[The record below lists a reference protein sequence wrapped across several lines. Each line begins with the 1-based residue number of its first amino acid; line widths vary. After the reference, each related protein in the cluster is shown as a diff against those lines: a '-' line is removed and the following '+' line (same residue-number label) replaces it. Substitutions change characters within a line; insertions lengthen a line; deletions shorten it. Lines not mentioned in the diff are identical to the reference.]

1 MRTTRPKVFLSFA
14 GNDRDM
20 ARRLADD
27 LEVYGIEAFFDARD
41 VVLGGNVVLSI
52 NRAMAESQY
61 YVLLWSANCVD
72 RPWVDAEW
80 AAAFA
85 REINEE
91 RSFFFIVR
99 LDETPLP
106 PLLAVRRYLDGI
118 HDWPGVARELA
129 GAWHDDLDIG
139 TPVFPPPDAEPQ
151 PERSIL
157 TVRVRNQAMSMTH
170 VIGVPPDSTG
180 GDLLAAVQKTLAL
193 PTVTTQ
199 LDGAVKVRFE
209 YRLRHGGEP
218 LDDRPIQAQAITDG
232 ATVDLEITVMAT
244 GPDGPIGEKVYR
256 ATTESLPGVP
266 ARTVRT
272 LVDTAFGHLLPWDRR
287 SDEVLRRADR
297 LLGRYPL

>member
-1 MRTTRPKVFLSFA
+1 MKTSRPKVFLSFA
-14 GNDRDM
+14 GNDRAM

-27 LEVYGIEAFFDARD
+27 LDAYGVKAFFDARD
-41 VVLGGNVVLSI
+41 VVLGDNVVLSI

-61 YVLLWSANCVD
+61 YVLLWSVNCVD

-85 REINEE
+85 REINER

-129 GAWHDDLDIG
+129 DAWHDDLDIG

-151 PERSIL
+151 PEQSIL
-157 TVRVRNQAMSMTH
+157 TVRVRNQAMNMTH

-180 GDLLAAVQKTLAL
+180 EDLLAAVHKTLSL
-193 PTVTTQ
+193 PTFTTQ
-199 LDGAVKVRFE
+199 LDGAVKVHFE
-209 YRLRHGGEP
+209 YRLLHAGEP
-218 LDDRPIQAQAITDG
+218 LADTPILARAITDG
-232 ATVDLEITVMAT
+232 ATVDLEITVRAT

-256 ATTESLPGVP
+256 TTGDSLPGVP
-266 ARTVRT
+266 VKTIRTV
-272 LVDTAFGHLLPWDRR
+272 VDTAFDHLLSWDRR
-287 SDEVLRRADR
+287 SDDVLNEVDR
-297 LLGRYPL
+297 LLDD

>member
-1 MRTTRPKVFLSFA
+1 
-14 GNDRDM
+14 M

-27 LEVYGIEAFFDARD
+27 LEVYGVAAFFDARD

-85 REINEE
+85 REINEQ

-129 GAWHDDLDIG
+129 CAWHDDLDIG
-139 TPVFPPPDAEPQ
+139 TPVFPPPDAEPK
-151 PERSIL
+151 PERSVL
-157 TVRVRNQAMSMTH
+157 TVRVRNQAMTMTH
-170 VIGVPPDSTG
+170 VVGVPPDSTG
-180 GDLLAAVQKTLAL
+180 VDLLASVHKALSL
-193 PTVTTQ
+193 PTSTTQ
-199 LDGAVKVRFE
+199 LDGAVKVHFK
-209 YRLRHGGEP
+209 YRLLFEGEP
-218 LDDRPIQAQAITDG
+218 LDESPIPAQGIADG
-232 ATVDLEITVMAT
+232 AVVDLEVQVRVS

-256 ATTESLPGVP
+256 APDDAPPGVSGRTI
-266 ARTVRT
+266 RTV
-272 LVDTAFGHLLPWDRR
+272 VNTAFSHLLPWDRR
-287 SDEVLRRADR
+287 SDEILRRADR
-297 LLGRYPL
+297 LLGRSPL

>member
-1 MRTTRPKVFLSFA
+1 
-14 GNDRDM
+14 M

-27 LEVYGIEAFFDARD
+27 LEVFGVEAFFDARD

-106 PLLAVRRYLDGI
+106 ALLAVRRYLDGI

-129 GAWHDDLDIG
+129 DAWHDDLDAG
-139 TPVFPPPDAEPQ
+139 TPVFPPPGPEPQ

-157 TVRVRNQAMSMTH
+157 TVRVRNQAMTMTH
-170 VIGVPPDSTG
+170 VIGVPPASTG
-180 GDLLAAVQKTLAL
+180 GDLLAAVHRTLSL
-193 PTVTTQ
+193 PTSTSQ
-199 LDGAVKVRFE
+199 LDGAVKVHFE
-209 YRLRHGGEP
+209 YRLLHGGEP
-218 LDDRPIQAQAITDG
+218 LDDEPILTQGITDG
-232 ATVDLEITVMAT
+232 ATLDLEIHVRAI
-244 GPDGPIGEKVYR
+244 GPDGPFGEKIYR
-256 ATTESLPGVP
+256 TSSDSLPGVP
-266 ARTVRT
+266 ERTVRT
-272 LVDTAFGHLLPWDRR
+272 VIDTAFGHLLPWDRR
-287 SDEVLRRADR
+287 SDEILRKADR
-297 LLGRYPL
+297 LLGRFPLD